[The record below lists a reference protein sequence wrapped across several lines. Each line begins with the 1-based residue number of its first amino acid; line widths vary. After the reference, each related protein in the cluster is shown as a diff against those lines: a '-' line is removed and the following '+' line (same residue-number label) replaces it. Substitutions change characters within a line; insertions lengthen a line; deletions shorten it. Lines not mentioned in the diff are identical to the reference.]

1 MEKSL
6 IWVVEDDPQIAKQLQ
21 LYLDRYGFEVKLADP
36 MGDLIKQFSMVRP
49 DLVLLDV
56 NLPKFDGFY
65 WCQRIRE
72 QSNCP
77 ILFISARES
86 KMDQVMALDYGG
98 DDYITKPFE
107 LEIVMAKIRS
117 HLRRAYGIYA
127 NQIERTIEVAGLVLY
142 PERLLLTFG
151 NQKVEFSHKETI
163 LMQSLMERPMRVISR
178 ERLLERLWDD
188 QHFVD
193 DNTLNVYMTRVRKKL
208 DQLGIADSI
217 QTVRGV
223 GYKLNVTWR
232 ERE

>member
-21 LYLDRYGFEVKLADP
+21 KYITRYGFEAKLADP
-36 MGDLIKQFSMVRP
+36 FEDLVEQFCLVRP

-65 WCQRIRE
+65 WCRQIRE
-72 QSNCP
+72 RSNCP

-117 HLRRAYGIYA
+117 HLRRAYGVYA
-127 NQIERTIEVAGLVLY
+127 NQGERTMEVAGLLLY
-142 PERLLLTFG
+142 PERLLLTFRTH
-151 NQKVEFSHKETI
+151 KVELSHKEVI
-163 LMQSLMERPMRVISR
+163 LMHCLMERPMRVVSR

-193 DNTLNVYMTRVRKKL
+193 DNTLNVYITRVRKKL
-208 DQLGIADSI
+208 DHLGIAESI

-223 GYKLNVTWR
+223 GYKFNVTWR
-232 ERE
+232 EA